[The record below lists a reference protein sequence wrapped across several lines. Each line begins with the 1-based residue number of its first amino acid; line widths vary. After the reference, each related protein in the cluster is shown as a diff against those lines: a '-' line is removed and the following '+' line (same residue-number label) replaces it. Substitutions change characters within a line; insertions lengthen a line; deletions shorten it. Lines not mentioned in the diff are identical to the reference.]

1 LQTKRHFVADK
12 IIIGIDPA
20 KRKHQAVVLNPTG
33 LQMGT
38 DFSFKN
44 SHDGFHVELWKKL
57 PALGVAPNPEKIIFA
72 IELSCNLWQNL
83 ANYLHAQGYKVV
95 LVSPFTTKRSR
106 PFINH
111 DFSKTDPKDAIL
123 VASNAKSGYFDY
135 FISYSEH
142 IKAMH
147 QLSLTYDK
155 LRKNLVQNK
164 QRLRAQI
171 EQVFPEFLT
180 VIDSDIDTA
189 RYLLQNYFLPRHYL
203 ELDIEHVAKEME
215 ATSRQYHGKETL
227 LKIRQLAETSVG
239 IPVADEFEL
248 SVKLT
253 IQGWI
258 IMIET
263 IQKQMKQIMNHMIL
277 LAKQSPYFAILISLK
292 GISDK
297 LAAFFIAETRDL
309 SLYDH
314 YKKLEKF
321 ASLNLRQTQSG
332 QYVGKRHISRMGN
345 HRLCWAVYKMTEET
359 ARYVPEVRAKYLRR
373 QMKQAIH
380 SKSVVA
386 ASTTLLKIIVALV
399 KSNRLYETNPDNSKA
414 LEILESK
421 YKEKKI
427 KKEIL
432 QTHQLS
438 LLTISPLRNQ
448 TFHLW

>member
-1 LQTKRHFVADK
+1 MGFRALQTKRHFVADK
-12 IIIGIDPA
+12 TIIGIDPA
-20 KRKHQAVVLNPTG
+20 KRKHQAAVLNPMG
-33 LQMGT
+33 LQMGN

-44 SHDGFHVELWKKL
+44 SHEGFQSELWKKL
-57 PALGVAPNPEKIIFA
+57 AALGIRPDPEKMIFA

-83 ANYLHAQGYKVV
+83 ANYLHGQGYKVV
-95 LVSPFTTKRSR
+95 LVSPVTTKRSR

-135 FISYSEH
+135 FVSYSEH
-142 IKAMH
+142 IKALH
-147 QLSLTYDK
+147 QLSITYDK

-189 RYLLQNYFLPRHYL
+189 RLLLRKYFLPKHYL
-203 ELDIEHVAKEME
+203 TIDSEQIGPQME
-215 ATSRQYHGKETL
+215 AVSRHYHGKETL
-227 LKIRQLAETSVG
+227 LKIQQLAETSVG
-239 IPVADEFEL
+239 IPVAEEFETAVQL
-248 SVKLT
+248 S
-253 IQGWI
+253 IQSWI
-258 IMIET
+258 LMIET
-263 IQKQMKQIMNHMIL
+263 IQKQMKLIMNQMII
-277 LAKQSPYFAILISLK
+277 LAKQTPYFDILISLK

-309 SLYDH
+309 ACFNH
-314 YKKLEKF
+314 YKKLEKY

-345 HRLCWAVYKMTEET
+345 HRLCWAVYKMAEET

-373 QMKQAIH
+373 QIKQAVH

-399 KSNRLYETNPDNSKA
+399 KSNRPYQSNPDNIKA
-414 LEILESK
+414 LEILESR
-421 YKEKKI
+421 YKEKKS
-427 KKEIL
+427 KKKSYKL
-432 QTHQLS
+432 AS
-438 LLTISPLRNQ
+438 
-448 TFHLW
+448 